1 MPRDL
6 LTTITRDSQGVK
18 SKSSAHEDRQ
28 GNLLWD
34 NVFIGCVLCLSLI
47 CASDKIIGEELL
59 APYVLS
65 TR

>member
-34 NVFIGCVLCLSLI
+34 NVGIYRMCLVFISEMC
-47 CASDKIIGEELL
+47 EW
-59 APYVLS
+59 
-65 TR
+65 